1 MVPAG
6 LMRGVGIFSVLQN
19 TGSDL
24 RSSNHQRSCQGRGDR
39 CGRQHRPQQGT
50 FLGGAAGALCPR
62 CPGGCTGCGPGALGR
77 SGQRLCVHRLRRPLR
92 GGGAA
97 IARPGLEAMLAAP
110 SASTDFALAVKHAC
124 GNASLPEAAVR
135 LCNQAAI
142 MSLALSTLPCPP
154 REPGRGAAPRFG
166 ASLFE
171 LSRTFQGRATPGVQE
186 SRAGRSGTSGAWNCR
201 RDGNSAVGR
210 MRRRAQRIS
219 DAVKALAATGPVLD
233 AVLSALGHAA
243 CLAEALRAACAK
255 GYTRILQQLL
265 RCRRLMVALLPRAPA
280 AELPAG
286 SRACD
291 LARIV
296 RDACS
301 PRAGG
306 KPRRDDPAVLL
317 LRGAAFAVSRQ
328 WRDRWRRHSQPAE

>member
-24 RSSNHQRSCQGRGDR
+24 RSSNHQRSCQGRGD
-39 CGRQHRPQQGT
+39 
-50 FLGGAAGALCPR
+50 
-62 CPGGCTGCGPGALGR
+62 
-77 SGQRLCVHRLRRPLR
+77 RLRRPLR

-154 REPGRGAAPRFG
+154 REPGR
-166 ASLFE
+166 
-171 LSRTFQGRATPGVQE
+171 
-186 SRAGRSGTSGAWNCR
+186 
-201 RDGNSAVGR
+201 
-210 MRRRAQRIS
+210 
-219 DAVKALAATGPVLD
+219 
-233 AVLSALGHAA
+233 VLSALGHAA

-328 WRDRWRRHSQPAE
+328 WRDSACREGHAGVAERLLADAEFVEVMLGAGSSCAERLGKALEQALKRGNDQLAAALLGSSRLVEAMAPYVPQLRQQALF